1 MKAIAENLYERG
13 KNRTLYCRVRIPRSV
28 LGAYPSAKTHHVVS
42 LGTAD
47 VAEAK
52 KRLRVRLTRFDAEH
66 ARHEKELGTADSK
79 RSVQKLTSLS
89 DEHLKTLAG
98 HWIHQTLLTDERQR
112 SQGMD
117 DEEFNELESTLGEQR
132 VELGKMLARGQSE
145 KILPAMLSYL
155 YLCGLDIQFSPVEA
169 KRAGFIF
176 LQAVVTGLDHRQS
189 RNDGKVVGAESLA
202 PPTTIALAVQAMKQ
216 PDADPTWEELFAA
229 WRDHVPGRPKSTS
242 IASRT
247 PWNELQRFAAER
259 LVSSPVGLTPQM
271 MTDYVASMFARGLA
285 VATLNERLLKV
296 KAIFKI
302 AVGLNI
308 LSVNPAASTLGK
320 GSSSYQ
326 KRSASTRLSFDEDDV
341 KAIFSSTIYLE
352 HRRSSGQSGEATYW
366 LPLLM
371 YYTGARPEEL
381 AGLALCDIKQHETH
395 GWYIDIKD
403 SPEDGEANLLAEDEQ
418 LPVRLLKNGQSIRR
432 VPIAR
437 ELLDLGL
444 LRYIDWVR
452 AKGAKALFPTLR
464 VDSHGKLSGSFSKFF
479 GRFKKSIGIT
489 SPLKVFYSF
498 RHTMKDLMEQA
509 HVPSKY
515 LKRIMGHTTG
525 DGKVTDGYGGPL
537 PFEHV
542 VAEFGRVTFHP
553 ISARTWQ
560 PGKGKV
566 NLRDGI

>member
-1 MKAIAENLYERG
+1 MKAIAEHLYERG
-13 KNRTLYCRVRIPRSV
+13 KNRTLYCRARIPQAVR
-28 LGAYPSAKTHHVVS
+28 LAYPPAQTHHVVS

-47 VAEAK
+47 LAEAK
-52 KRLRVRLTRFDAEH
+52 KRLRVWLTRFDAEH
-66 ARHEKELGTADSK
+66 ARHEKELGAVDSK
-79 RSVQKLTSLS
+79 RAVQKLDSLS
-89 DEHLKTLAG
+89 DEGLKTLAG

-112 SQGMD
+112 SQGIDD
-117 DEEFNELESTLGEQR
+117 DEFDELESILGEQR
-132 VELGKMLARGQSE
+132 FELGKMLARGQSG

-155 YLCGLDIQFSPVEA
+155 YLCGLDIEFSPVEA

-189 RNDGKVVGAESLA
+189 RNDGQVVEAEFLA
-202 PPTTIALAVQAMKQ
+202 PPTTIAVAVQAMKQ
-216 PDADPTWEELFAA
+216 PEAERSWEELFVA

-259 LVSSPVGLTPQM
+259 SVSSPRGLTPQM
-271 MTDYVASMFARGLA
+271 MTDYVASMFSRGLA

-308 LSVNPAASTLGK
+308 LAVNPAASTLGK

-326 KRSASTRLSFDEDDV
+326 KRSAPTRLSFDEHDV

-371 YYTGARPEEL
+371 YFTGARPEEL
-381 AGLALCDIKQHETH
+381 AGLALCDIKNHETL

-403 SPEDGEANLLAEDEQ
+403 SPEDGEAKLLTEDEQ
-418 LPVRLLKNGQSIRR
+418 SPVRLLKNGQSIRR
-432 VPIAR
+432 VPIAQ

-444 LRYIDWVR
+444 LRYVDWVG
-452 AKGAKALFPTLR
+452 AKGFKALFPTLR

-489 SPLKVFYSF
+489 SSLKVFYSF

-542 VAEFGRVTFHP
+542 VAEFERVKFYP
-553 ISARTWQ
+553 IAALSWQ
-560 PGKGKV
+560 PGKGKF
-566 NLRDGI
+566 NLKDDT

>member
-13 KNRTLYCRVRIPRSV
+13 KRRTLYCRIRIPQAV
-28 LGAYPSAKTHHVVS
+28 LRAYPPAKTHHVVS

-47 VAEAK
+47 IVEAK
-52 KRLRVRLTRFDAEH
+52 KRLRVRMTRFDAEH
-66 ARHEKELGTADSK
+66 AEHEKQLGAVDSK

-89 DEHLKTLAG
+89 DEDLKTLAG

-112 SQGMD
+112 SRGIDD
-117 DEEFNELESTLGEQR
+117 DEFDELESALGEQR
-132 VELGKMLARGQSE
+132 VELGKMLARGQSG

-155 YLCGLDIQFSPVEA
+155 YLCGLDIEFSPVEA

-176 LQAVVTGLDHRQS
+176 LQAVVTGLDHRQA
-189 RNDGKVVGAESLA
+189 RNDGNVVEIETLA
-202 PPTTIALAVQAMKQ
+202 PPTTIAAAVEAMKH
-216 PDADPTWEELFAA
+216 PKAAPTWEQVFVA
-229 WRDHVPGRPKSTS
+229 WRDYVPGRPKPTT

-247 PWNELQRFAAER
+247 PWNELQRFAAETN
-259 LVSSPVGLTPQM
+259 VSSPAGLTPEM
-271 MTDYVASMFARGLA
+271 MTDFVTRMSLRLA
-285 VATLNERLLKV
+285 VPTLNERLSKV

-302 AVGLNI
+302 ALGLNI
-308 LSVNPAASTLGK
+308 LAVNPAASTLGK

-326 KRSASTRLSFDEDDV
+326 KRSAPTRLPFDEDDV
-341 KAIFSSTIYLE
+341 KTIFSSTIYLE

-403 SPEDGEANLLAEDEQ
+403 SPEDGEASLHAEEEQ
-418 LPVRLLKNGQSIRR
+418 SPVRLLKNGQSIRR
-432 VPIAR
+432 VPIAQ

-444 LRYIDWVR
+444 LRYVEWVA
-452 AKGAKALFPTLR
+452 AKGSKALFPTLR

-489 SPLKVFYSF
+489 SYLKVLYSF

-509 HVPSKY
+509 QVPSKY

-542 VAEFGRVTFHP
+542 VAEFVRVKFHP
-553 ISARTWQ
+553 ISARSWQ

-566 NLRDGI
+566 NLKDGA